1 MNYGYITVASAIPQV
16 RVADVDYNVEQI
28 ERFVVDADKRGVEI
42 LVFPELS
49 VTGYSCQDLFAQ
61 QALLDRVEK
70 KIADMLEATKRCD
83 VISVVGAPIC
93 IGGGVYNCA
102 VVCQHG
108 KVLGIVPKR
117 FLPNYGEF
125 YEKRW
130 FASSDDLTESVVIG
144 YAGSW
149 VSVSGE
155 ETLFKTARG
164 VKFGIE
170 LCEDVWSPLPPSTDL
185 VLSGADIILN
195 LSASDD
201 LIGKNAYLKSLLA
214 QQSARLICGYVY
226 SSCCGHVM
234 EFNSAKSLGWYDNLS
249 LTGKMHNVG
258 WSHLIFDDRYSD
270 IVDVYEGGYMHNRG
284 VFRSEQNS
292 CNNCSNQ

>member
-70 KIADMLEATKRCD
+70 KIVDMLEATERCD

-185 VLSGADIILN
+185 VLILRKHRKQP
-195 LSASDD
+195 SASSKL
-201 LIGKNAYLKSLLA
+201 LIIQIHKRIVKYEERLLA
-214 QQSARLICGYVY
+214 RIHRIHKRKTHTYAYQVLVTCRHGSHI
-226 SSCCGHVM
+226 
-234 EFNSAKSLGWYDNLS
+234 AKLPLLLHPY
-249 LTGKMHNVG
+249 
-258 WSHLIFDDRYSD
+258 
-270 IVDVYEGGYMHNRG
+270 
-284 VFRSEQNS
+284 
-292 CNNCSNQ
+292 